1 MELKGE
7 RQLPASQEAAWGALT
22 DVELLKACI
31 PGCESITA
39 LDGNRY
45 EILMTAAV
53 GPVKAKF
60 KGTLEMAD
68 IEAPQRYTLKF
79 DGSGG
84 PAGFA
89 RGQAKVD
96 LAPLSAHE
104 TRLTYIANAQVGGK
118 LAQVGS
124 RLIDAAAGATA
135 DKFFEAFGA
144 QLAARMAAQAEAAGG
159 APTQVSAPPPATF
172 GLWDLLK
179 AFLKRLFGGK

>member
-7 RQLPASQEAAWGALT
+7 RRLPADQRAAWTALT
-22 DVELLKACI
+22 DVEMLKSCI

-45 EILMTAAV
+45 EIAMTAAI
-53 GPVKAKF
+53 GPVKSKF

-68 IEAPQRYTLKF
+68 IDAPNAYTLKF

-84 PAGFA
+84 AAGFA
-89 RGQAKVD
+89 RGQAKVS
-96 LAPLSAHE
+96 LAQTAPRE
-104 TRLTYIANAQVGGK
+104 TLLTYVANAQVGGK

-135 DKFFEAFGA
+135 DKFFEAFSA
-144 QLAARMAAQAEAAGG
+144 QLGARMAAQAEAGGG
-159 APTQVSAPPPATF
+159 APTQVQAPQAASF

-179 AFLKRLFGGK
+179 AFFRRLFGAK

>member
-7 RQLPASQEAAWGALT
+7 RTLPADQSSAWAALT
-22 DVELLKACI
+22 DVDLLKTCI
-31 PGCESITA
+31 PGCERITA

-45 EILMTAAV
+45 EVAMTAAI
-53 GPVKAKF
+53 GPVKSKF

-68 IEAPQRYTLKF
+68 IDAPSAYTLKF

-84 PAGFA
+84 AAGFA
-89 RGQAKVD
+89 RGQARVT
-96 LAPLSAHE
+96 LAPQGAQQTLLS
-104 TRLTYIANAQVGGK
+104 YVANAQVGGK

-135 DKFFEAFGA
+135 DKFFEAFSA
-144 QLAARMAAQAEAAGG
+144 QLTARMAARSEAAGA
-159 APTQVSAPPPATF
+159 APTQVSAPAPASF

-179 AFLKRLFGGK
+179 AFFKRLFGGR

>member
-7 RQLPASQEAAWGALT
+7 RTLPSDQATAWSALT
-22 DVELLKACI
+22 DVDLLKLCI

-39 LDGNRY
+39 LEGNRY

-68 IEAPQRYTLKF
+68 VQAPESYTLKF
-79 DGSGG
+79 EGSGG
-84 PAGFA
+84 AAGFA
-89 RGQAKVD
+89 RGASQVKLTPQGAQQT
-96 LAPLSAHE
+96 L
-104 TRLTYIANAQVGGK
+104 LTYAANAQVGGK

-135 DKFFEAFGA
+135 DKFFEAFGE
-144 QLAARMAAQAEAAGG
+144 QLAARTRVAGAAGTP
-159 APTQVSAPPPATF
+159 APSGPPSASF
-172 GLWDLLK
+172 GLWSLVK
-179 AFLKRLFGGK
+179 AFFKRLFAKQ